1 MVAALQA
8 PPRVLSSGN
17 GVRPPGNG
25 VRSAGSGRARVVP
38 LRSVPDSFRP
48 DSLQPVPGRPERVVI
63 VHRQPRP
70 RVTRSQRAAV
80 YWRRRA
86 IAAALGLGI
95 VLTAAH
101 AGVALGGSTT
111 NTSGRSPHPHVAR
124 VVVRQG
130 DTLWS
135 IAGRIAPGSDPR
147 AVVDALVAAG
157 APSDLHPGDT
167 IKLPV

>member
-8 PPRVLSSGN
+8 PPRV
-17 GVRPPGNG
+17 
-25 VRSAGSGRARVVP
+25 RSTGKGRVPARVVP
-38 LRSVPDSFRP
+38 LRAVPDYE
-48 DSLQPVPGRPERVVI
+48 DRVVI

-70 RVTRSQRAAV
+70 RATRSIRAAV
-80 YWRRRA
+80 YWRRRL

-111 NTSGRSPHPHVAR
+111 FTPGRSPHPHVER
-124 VVVRQG
+124 IVVQSG

-135 IAGRIAPGSDPR
+135 IAQRVAPGSDPR
-147 AVVDALVAAG
+147 PIVDSLAAAHG
-157 APSDLHPGDT
+157 SANLRAGDVIT
-167 IKLPV
+167 WPAS

>member
-8 PPRVLSSGN
+8 PPRVRTDGT
-17 GVRPPGNG
+17 
-25 VRSAGSGRARVVP
+25 RARVVP
-38 LRSVPDSFRP
+38 LRLVPDH
-48 DSLQPVPGRPERVVI
+48 VRPERLVV

-70 RVTRSQRAAV
+70 RATRSKRAV
-80 YWRRRA
+80 YMRRRA

-111 NTSGRSPHPHVAR
+111 TPGRSPHSHVES
-124 VVVRQG
+124 VIVQSG

-135 IAGRIAPGSDPR
+135 IAERLAPSSDPR
-147 AVVDALVAAG
+147 SVVDALAAELG
-157 APSDLHPGDT
+157 TSDVVPGQRVSW
-167 IKLPV
+167 PVS

>member
-8 PPRVLSSGN
+8 PPRV
-17 GVRPPGNG
+17 RT
-25 VRSAGSGRARVVP
+25 RARVVP
-38 LRSVPDSFRP
+38 LRLVPDQVRP
-48 DSLQPVPGRPERVVI
+48 DQVWPDQLRPERVVV

-70 RVTRSQRAAV
+70 RATRSKRAI
-80 YWRRRA
+80 YMRRRA

-111 NTSGRSPHPHVAR
+111 TPGRSPHPHIER
-124 VVVRQG
+124 IVVQPG

-135 IAGRIAPGSDPR
+135 IAQRIAPGSDPR
-147 AVVDALVAAG
+147 KWVDYFAAQLG
-157 APSDLHPGDT
+157 TSDLQAGRQITLRIP
-167 IKLPV
+167 

>member
-8 PPRVLSSGN
+8 PPRV
-17 GVRPPGNG
+17 RP
-25 VRSAGSGRARVVP
+25 AGSGRAPARVVP
-38 LRSVPDSFRP
+38 LRSVPD
-48 DSLQPVPGRPERVVI
+48 RVVV

-70 RVTRSQRAAV
+70 RVTRSERAAV

-111 NTSGRSPHPHVAR
+111 SSPGRSPHPHVER
-124 VVVRQG
+124 VVVRDG

-135 IAGRIAPGSDPR
+135 IAERLAPNSDPR
-147 AVVDALVAAG
+147 PVVDAIVAARG
-157 APSDLHPGDT
+157 TPDVQAGEAIT
-167 IKLPV
+167 LPVS